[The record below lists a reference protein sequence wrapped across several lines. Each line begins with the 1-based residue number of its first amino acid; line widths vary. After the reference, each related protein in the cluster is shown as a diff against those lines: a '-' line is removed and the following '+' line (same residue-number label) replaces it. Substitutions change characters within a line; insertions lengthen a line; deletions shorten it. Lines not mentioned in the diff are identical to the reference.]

1 VNILI
6 VGAGYVGL
14 PLAVAFS
21 KSLKVDCY
29 DINKD
34 RIQEL
39 KKGIDKNKQEGGNL
53 INKNLSFINNLDI
66 KNKYKFI
73 IITVPTPINEHNHPD
88 LSHIEN
94 ATINVAKLIKKNTII
109 IYESTTYPACTEE
122 FCIPLLERHSNLKYN
137 KDFFVAYSPERVNPG
152 DKVNTLNS
160 ITKIVGSNHSKTCQK
175 VTKLY
180 KTICK
185 SVYPVQSLKIAE
197 AAKVIENIQRDINIA
212 LVNELSILFHKMNI
226 PTNDVLK
233 AASTKWNFHYY
244 KPGLVGGHC
253 IGVDPY
259 YLSHKAEQYNYF
271 PQLLLS
277 GRRFNEN
284 MGRYVATQTIKLLIQ
299 NNINPSKA
307 KIAVLGFAFKENITD
322 FRNTKV
328 IQIINELKNYNIKLN
343 VFDPCVSKQDVKKE
357 YNLTI
362 HDLKN
367 IKSKFDCL
375 IVAVPHKEFVKSLN
389 HYNHFFKNKKNK
401 LIIDVKSIFK
411 TKDLISQKFK
421 YFQL

>member
-1 VNILI
+1 
-6 VGAGYVGL
+6 
-14 PLAVAFS
+14 
-21 KSLKVDCY
+21 
-29 DINKD
+29 
-34 RIQEL
+34 
-39 KKGIDKNKQEGGNL
+39 
-53 INKNLSFINNLDI
+53 
-66 KNKYKFI
+66 
-73 IITVPTPINEHNHPD
+73 
-88 LSHIEN
+88 
-94 ATINVAKLIKKNTII
+94 
-109 IYESTTYPACTEE
+109 
-122 FCIPLLERHSNLKYN
+122 
-137 KDFFVAYSPERVNPG
+137 
-152 DKVNTLNS
+152 
-160 ITKIVGSNHSKTCQK
+160 
-175 VTKLY
+175 
-180 KTICK
+180 
-185 SVYPVQSLKIAE
+185 
-197 AAKVIENIQRDINIA
+197 
-212 LVNELSILFHKMNI
+212 MNI

-259 YLSHKAEQYNYF
+259 YLSYKAEQYNYF

-307 KIAVLGFAFKENITD
+307 KIAILGFAFKENISD

-328 IQIINELKNYNIKLN
+328 IQIINELKNYNIKVN
-343 VFDPCVSKQDVKKE
+343 VFDPHVSKQDVKKK
-357 YNLTI
+357 YNITI

-367 IKSKFDCL
+367 TKEKFDCL
-375 IVAVPHKEFVKSLN
+375 IISVSHKEFVKSLHN
-389 HYNHFFKNKKNK
+389 YNSFFKNEKNK

>member
-1 VNILI
+1 MNILI

-21 KSLKVDCY
+21 KTLNVDCY
-29 DINKD
+29 DIDKD
-34 RIQEL
+34 RINQL
-39 KKGIDKNKQEGGNL
+39 RNGIDKNKQEGGNL
-53 INKNLSFINNLDI
+53 INKNLNFINYLDI
-66 KNKYKFI
+66 KNNYKFI

-94 ATINVAKLIKKNTII
+94 ATINVAQLIRKNTII
-109 IYESTTYPACTEE
+109 IYESTTYPGCTEE
-122 FCIPLLERHSNLKYN
+122 FCIPLLEQHTNLKYN

-160 ITKIVGSNHSKTCQK
+160 ITKIVGSNHTKTCQK

-212 LVNELSILFHKMNI
+212 LVNELSVLFHKMNI
-226 PTNDVLK
+226 PTNEVLK

-259 YLSHKAEQYNYF
+259 YLSYKAEQYNYF

-277 GRRFNEN
+277 GRRLNEN

-299 NNINPSKA
+299 NYINPSKA
-307 KIAVLGFAFKENITD
+307 KIAILGFAFKENITD
-322 FRNTKV
+322 FRNTKI
-328 IQIINELKNYNIKLN
+328 IQIINELKNYNTKISI
-343 VFDPCVSKQDVKKE
+343 FDSKVSKQEVKKK
-357 YNLTI
+357 YNLI
-362 HDLKN
+362 IQDLKDT
-367 IKSKFDCL
+367 KDKFDC
-375 IVAVPHKEFVKSLN
+375 IIIAVPHKAFVKSVSY
-389 HYNHFFKNKKNK
+389 YNHLFINKKK
-401 LIIDVKSIFK
+401 IIVDIKNIFSI
-411 TKDLISQKFK
+411 KDLKRNNVK
-421 YFQL
+421 YFKL

>member
-1 VNILI
+1 MGLI
-6 VGAGYVGL
+6 
-14 PLAVAFS
+14 
-21 KSLKVDCY
+21 K
-29 DINKD
+29 INK
-34 RIQEL
+34 
-39 KKGIDKNKQEGGNL
+39 KGDNL
-53 INKNLSFINNLDI
+53 INKNLNFINYLDI
-66 KNKYKFI
+66 KINYKFI

-122 FCIPLLERHSNLKYN
+122 FCIPLLEQHSNLKYN

-185 SVYPVQSLKIAE
+185 SIYQVSSLKIAE

-259 YLSHKAEQYNYF
+259 YLSYKAEQYNYF

-328 IQIINELKNYNIKLN
+328 IQIINELKNYNIKVN
-343 VFDPCVSKQDVKKE
+343 VFDPHVSKQDVKKK
-357 YNLTI
+357 YNITI

-367 IKSKFDCL
+367 TKEKFDCL
-375 IVAVPHKEFVKSLN
+375 IISVSHKEFVKSLHN
-389 HYNHFFKNKKNK
+389 YNSFFKNEKNK

>member
-1 VNILI
+1 MILVI
-6 VGAGYVGL
+6 GAGYVGL
-14 PLAVAFS
+14 PLSIAFA
-21 KSLKVDCY
+21 KHDKVHCY
-29 DINKD
+29 DINKK
-34 RIQEL
+34 RIEELRLGIDENKQHL
-39 KKGIDKNKQEGGNL
+39 KKEIL
-53 INKNLSFINNLDI
+53 HNNLHFIHHLDQ
-66 KNKYKFI
+66 KLKFKFI
-73 IITVPTPINEHNHPD
+73 IITVPTPINKQNHPD
-88 LSHIEN
+88 LSHLES
-94 ATINVAKLIKKNTII
+94 ATIDVAKLLKKNSVV
-109 IYESTTYPACTEE
+109 IYESTTYPGCTEE
-122 FCIPLLERHSNLKYN
+122 VCIPLLEQHSNLQYN

-152 DKVNTLNS
+152 DKINTLNS
-160 ITKIVGSNHSKTCQK
+160 ITKIVGSNHTKTCHK

-185 SVYPVQSLKIAE
+185 SVYQVSSLKIAE

-212 LVNELSILFHKMNI
+212 LVNELSVLFHKMNI
-226 PTNDVLK
+226 PTNEVLK

-253 IGVDPY
+253 IGIDPY
-259 YLSHKAEQYNYF
+259 YLSYKAEQYNYF

-299 NNINPSKA
+299 NNINPSTA
-307 KIAVLGFAFKENITD
+307 NIAILGFAFKENIAD
-322 FRNTKV
+322 CRNTKV

-343 VFDPCVSKQDVKKE
+343 VFDPHVSTQDVKKE

-367 IKSKFDCL
+367 IKNKFDCV
-375 IVAVPHKEFVKSLN
+375 IIAVPHKEFVKSLYF
-389 HYNHFFKNKKNK
+389 YNHLFKNKKNK
-401 LIIDVKSIFK
+401 LIIDVKNIFN
-411 TKDLISQKFK
+411 TKDLVKQKFK